1 MDIMNSIFDYTRQT
15 RKILLTLT
23 EGLSTEQLNKIPAGF
38 NNNIAWNLG
47 HLVVSTPALCYLRSS
62 VQPQY
67 HIPYLEKYMKGTKPE
82 AEISAEEI
90 ERMKEELL
98 KSIDRIEQDYQAKA
112 FENFV
117 PFATSTYK
125 YTVQN
130 IDEMLLCCVAHDN
143 MHTGQVSALRKL
155 VQQ

>member
-1 MDIMNSIFDYTRQT
+1 MNNVFDYTKQT
-15 RKILLTLT
+15 RKILLNLL
-23 EGLSTEQLNKIPAGF
+23 EGLTTEQLNKIPEGF
-38 NNNIAWNLG
+38 NNNIAWNIG
-47 HLVVSTPALCYLRSS
+47 HLVVSTPALCYLRSN
-62 VQPQY
+62 VQPEY
-67 HIPYLEKYMKGTKPE
+67 EIPYLVKYMKGSRPE
-82 AEISAEEI
+82 AYISEEEI
-90 ERMKEELL
+90 NQMKEALL
-98 KSIDRIEQDYQAKA
+98 TSIDRIEQDYQAKA

-130 IDEMLLCCVAHDN
+130 IDEMLLCCIAHDN